1 MPKPGRISYKMLDQ
15 FIECLPGTVRKNQ
28 ISVFNEGM
36 DLLPESLQ
44 EALKTI
50 LEVARIILDE
60 SHPDETIG
68 DAIFSKVPREKI
80 EKALSIIKE
89 WEAELDLIDFD

>member
-1 MPKPGRISYKMLDQ
+1 MPER
-15 FIECLPGTVRKNQ
+15 
-28 ISVFNEGM
+28 
-36 DLLPESLQ
+36 LQ

-50 LEVARIILDE
+50 LEVVRIILDE
-60 SHPDETIG
+60 SNSDKTIR

-80 EKALSIIKE
+80 EKALSVLKE

>member
-1 MPKPGRISYKMLDQ
+1 MKNQRQKPKVEYLDQ
-15 FIECLPGTVRKNQ
+15 YRRYLDGE
-28 ISVFNEGM
+28 EGV
-36 DLLPESLQ
+36 DLLPERLQ
-44 EALKTI
+44 EALKTL
-50 LEVARIILDE
+50 LEVARILLDE
-60 SHPDETIG
+60 SHPDETIR